1 MQTEALSFSSGRHIC
16 SNFGTQT
23 HPPMG
28 KNCPTYTTTK
38 NSHLKMRPDFKEML
52 NTHLTYWKNKVY
64 LEQTDA
70 RHVFLRAAERCH
82 RGTLEGF
89 SALQILA
96 QVGEFHINLV
106 SSNKL
111 KHFKKIFLWSLVSF
125 LDGRSWSSEKVV
137 VYVGQYFPVSEC
149 LWANVSPWG
158 KGESFSLHV
167 TYGEE
172 LWS

>member
-1 MQTEALSFSSGRHIC
+1 MQTEALSFSSGRRIC

-23 HPPMG
+23 HPPTG

-38 NSHLKMRPDFKEML
+38 NSHQKMRPDFKEML
-52 NTHLTYWKNKVY
+52 NTHLTYWKNEVY
-64 LEQTDA
+64 LEQTDV

-111 KHFKKIFLWSLVSF
+111 KDFKKKMSMKSGFIFRWAFLVI
-125 LDGRSWSSEKVV
+125 RESSRVCGTV
-137 VYVGQYFPVSEC
+137 LPC
-149 LWANVSPWG
+149 
-158 KGESFSLHV
+158 
-167 TYGEE
+167 
-172 LWS
+172 